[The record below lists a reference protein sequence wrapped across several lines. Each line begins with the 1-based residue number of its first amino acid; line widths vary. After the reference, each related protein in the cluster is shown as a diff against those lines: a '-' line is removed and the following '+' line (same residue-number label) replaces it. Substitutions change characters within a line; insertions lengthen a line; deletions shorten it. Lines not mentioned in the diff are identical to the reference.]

1 MIFGMGFYIQLNER
15 GCKGSLKGSGVA
27 NHRQQ
32 TALLSSESTKC
43 EKVELYARKACLIM
57 WPDCYLRDDSFEAFK
72 YGTLSSRYLILDS
85 EEILTIFQ
93 KARLPDLDI
102 VTKRSQLSFSEFF
115 RNSQT
120 KTTYST
126 LHTTKQKLSANHGL
140 GFTPKS
146 RLHVLFG
153 PQYRL
158 GSSYGFN
165 FVRRQLHG

>member
-1 MIFGMGFYIQLNER
+1 MNAGAKVHLKAVALPIIGNRRPYFQVNRRSAKKLSCMLGRLASSCGQIVIFAMTL
-15 GCKGSLKGSGVA
+15 LK
-27 NHRQQ
+27 
-32 TALLSSESTKC
+32 LSN
-43 EKVELYARKACLIM
+43 M
-57 WPDCYLRDDSFEAFK
+57 
-72 YGTLSSRYLILDS
+72 
-85 EEILTIFQ
+85 